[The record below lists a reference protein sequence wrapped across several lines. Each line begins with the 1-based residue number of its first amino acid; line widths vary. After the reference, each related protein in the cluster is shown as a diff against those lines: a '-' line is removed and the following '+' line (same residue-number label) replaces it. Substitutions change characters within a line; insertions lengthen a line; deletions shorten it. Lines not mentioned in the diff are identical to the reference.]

1 MKTKAFVWICCVLLG
16 VMMIPCWLRAQENTS
31 EWKMFETELLEKNSH
46 VKTISCKFV
55 QIRQT
60 SVLKEAVRKTGDFHY
75 KRPDNIRLG
84 FSDGDDITMNGEY
97 FRITSSGKTSV
108 VKMQSNPMLKELK
121 RILSSCMSA
130 DLSGL
135 TAGFE
140 PKLAV
145 KENQYELEL
154 IPKRRTNLKS
164 LLLVFSRKDMSLDM
178 LKMTEHSEDY
188 TLYQFSDKRFDLPL
202 QDGLFKIERQ

>member
-1 MKTKAFVWICCVLLG
+1 MKIKAFGWICCVLSG
-16 VMMIPCWLRAQENTS
+16 VFAPCSLRAQENTA
-31 EWKMFETELLEKNSH
+31 EWKLFETELLEKNSQIQ
-46 VKTISCKFV
+46 TISCKFE
-55 QIRQT
+55 QTRQT
-60 SVLKEAVRKTGDFHY
+60 SVLKEAVRKTGDFYY

-130 DLSGL
+130 DISGL
-135 TAGFE
+135 TAGFV

-145 KENQYELEL
+145 KEDQYELEL
-154 IPKRRTNLKS
+154 TPKRRTNLKS

-188 TLYQFSDKRFDLPL
+188 TLYRFSGKRFDLPL
-202 QDGLFKIERQ
+202 QDGIFKIERP

>member
-164 LLLVFSRKDMSLDM
+164 LLLVFSGKDMSLDM

-188 TLYQFSDKRFDLPL
+188 TLYRFSDKRFDIPV